1 MNLKHI
7 LLAEDDPCDVEL
19 TLAALEEY
27 NLANKVVVV
36 HDGEQALDYLYCRG
50 IFQSR
55 ATGNPVVVLLDL
67 KMPKV
72 NGLEVLKAIKADEHL
87 KSIPIVMLTSSKETP
102 DLTECYRQGVNAYVV
117 KPVDF
122 GEFAKAVKQL
132 GIFWAAV
139 NEPPP
144 HAAREENPIRGSEVP
159 STVKQK
165 S

>member
-7 LLAEDDPCDVEL
+7 LLAEDDPRDAKL
-19 TLAALEEY
+19 TLAALDEF
-27 NLANKVVVV
+27 NLANEVFVV
-36 HDGEQALDYLYCRG
+36 HDGEAALDYLYCRG
-50 IFQSR
+50 KFEKR
-55 ATGNPVVVLLDL
+55 EGGNPVAVLLDL

-72 NGLEVLKAIKADEHL
+72 DGLEVLETIKADDHL
-87 KSIPIVMLTSSKETP
+87 KSIPIVMLTSSRETP
-102 DLTECYRQGVNAYVV
+102 DLTKCYGLGVNAYVV

-144 HAAREENPIRGSEVP
+144 QTGKEEK
-159 STVKQK
+159 ST
-165 S
+165 

>member
-7 LLAEDDPCDVEL
+7 LLAEDDPRDAKL
-19 TLAALEEY
+19 TLAALDEF
-27 NLANKVVVV
+27 NLANEVFVV
-36 HDGEQALDYLYCRG
+36 HDGEAALDYLYCRG
-50 IFQSR
+50 KFEKR
-55 ATGNPVVVLLDL
+55 EGGNPVAILLDL

-72 NGLEVLKAIKADEHL
+72 DGLEVLETIKADSHL
-87 KSIPIVMLTSSKETP
+87 KSIPIVMLTSSRETP
-102 DLTECYRQGVNAYVV
+102 DLTKCYGLGVNAYVV

-144 HAAREENPIRGSEVP
+144 QTGKEGKSKKSE
-159 STVKQK
+159 
-165 S
+165 